1 MDGWEPTRRGGVMD
15 RGDNLTSPAEK
26 RPSLLANILGILF
39 VSAAV
44 LFTVLVLVVFFETV
58 L

>member
-1 MDGWEPTRRGGVMD
+1 MD
-15 RGDNLTSPAEK
+15 RRWTSDPLAVK
-26 RPSLLANILGILF
+26 RPSLIANILGILF

>member
-1 MDGWEPTRRGGVMD
+1 MRKL
-15 RGDNLTSPAEK
+15 LT
-26 RPSLLANILGILF
+26 NVLGIVF